1 MPEADGSLGLV
12 KQRPTSDNVAYT
24 NLQLRFWVTLRCSK
38 SEIVERLS
46 LIAVAS
52 QTLCIES

>member
-1 MPEADGSLGLV
+1 MPEADGSLSFV
-12 KQRPTSDNVAYT
+12 KQRPTSNNVTYT

-38 SEIVERLS
+38 SEIVERFS

-52 QTLCIES
+52 QTLFIES